1 MYHVAGMI
9 SLNYNEQLAVEGL
22 INEVMPEYPVKKVIL
37 YGSKARGDF
46 IESSEIDLLF
56 VTEVSLD
63 RPTKFQISDIIYK
76 YELSNDVIISAIF
89 ISEPEF
95 RDKPNIFLMR
105 VKKEGIVIWS
115 KG

>member
-9 SLNYNEQLAVEGL
+9 PFNYNEQLALEGL
-22 INEVMPEYPVKKVIL
+22 IEEIVSAYPVKKVIL

-46 IESSEIDLLF
+46 IEGSDIDLLF
-56 VTEVSLD
+56 VTEVRLD

-95 RDKPNIFLMR
+95 RDKLNIFLMR
-105 VKKEGIVIWS
+105 VRKEGIVIWS
-115 KG
+115 KE